1 MTRSEAIEPLKAGEG
16 RFHLNAG
23 MAIRGAV
30 RRGALRYGL
39 DYYEEKGWFDSAF
52 IIRGDAG
59 RIVQFKAALEQTFGD
74 E

>member
-1 MTRSEAIEPLKAGEG
+1 MTRSEALAPLKAGEG
-16 RFHLNAG
+16 RFNLTAG

-30 RRGALRYGL
+30 RRGALRYGV
-39 DYYEEKGWFDSAF
+39 DYYEEKGWLDSVF

-59 RIVQFKAALEQTFGD
+59 RIIKFKAALEQAFGD